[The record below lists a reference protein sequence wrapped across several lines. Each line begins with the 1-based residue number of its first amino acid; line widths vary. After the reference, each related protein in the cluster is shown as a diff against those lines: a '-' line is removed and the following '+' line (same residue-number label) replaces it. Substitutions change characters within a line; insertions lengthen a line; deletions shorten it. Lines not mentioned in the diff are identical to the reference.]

1 MKNTKS
7 PNELLRERLVMQIG
21 ELVLGNLENSVNMEA
36 KQAEI
41 MALQARVK
49 QIEKP
54 EVGSPTDNEIG
65 ELRDRVNELEKPED
79 GSSTSPHGVP
89 AW

>member
-1 MKNTKS
+1 MKKS
-7 PNELLRERLVMQIG
+7 PEIILRERIGLQLG
-21 ELVLGNLENSVNMEA
+21 ELLLTNIERAIALEA
-36 KQAEI
+36 KDSEI
-41 MALQARVK
+41 AQLRARVK
-49 QIEKP
+49 ELEKP

-65 ELRDRVNELEKPED
+65 ELRARVNELEKPED